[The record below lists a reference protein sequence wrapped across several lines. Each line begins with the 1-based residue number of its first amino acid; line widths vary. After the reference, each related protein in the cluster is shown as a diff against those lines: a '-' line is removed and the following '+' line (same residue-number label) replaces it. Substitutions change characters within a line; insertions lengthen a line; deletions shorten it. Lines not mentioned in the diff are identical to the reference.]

1 MYPCSL
7 CSNSTDIFT
16 RISYSYY
23 KCKHVSGFSGIV
35 HHFVQVYM
43 ESRHSYKSCYKLKP
57 DKTFLRWTKMWAKTI
72 PLCHSR
78 FYEMLYLSITTNY
91 ARVRWE
97 QLIGICI
104 WIGRVDCTSLCV
116 KPEESV
122 GMFIPLLLYASNY
135 FACTFDKCLS
145 ITEFKKK
152 KIATLNRIF

>member
-1 MYPCSL
+1 MYLDSAEL
-7 CSNSTDIFT
+7 FI
-16 RISYSYY
+16 ILY
-23 KCKHVSGFSGIV
+23 KCIWKADILINNAINSS
-35 HHFVQVYM
+35 Q
-43 ESRHSYKSCYKLKP
+43 L
-57 DKTFLRWTKMWAKTI
+57 DQTFLRWTKMWAKTI

-97 QLIGICI
+97 ELIGICI

-135 FACTFDKCLS
+135 FACTSDKCLS
-145 ITEFKKK
+145 ITELKKNSNSRK
-152 KIATLNRIF
+152 NLLDCLSKNCNSLLT